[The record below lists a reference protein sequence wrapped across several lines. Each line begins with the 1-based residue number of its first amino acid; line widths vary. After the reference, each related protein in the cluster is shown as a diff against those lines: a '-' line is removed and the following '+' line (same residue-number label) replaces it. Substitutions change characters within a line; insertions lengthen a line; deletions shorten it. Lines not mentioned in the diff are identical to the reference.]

1 MNIKKLLLIAALA
14 VAVPFTTIA
23 DDKAPKKAVAAAKE
37 AKDAKQA
44 PKAASKVLDI
54 NTASQA
60 ELEALPTIGK
70 AKAAKIIAGR
80 PWKGKDDLVAKKIL
94 SDADYAK
101 VKDMIIAKQ
110 AK

>member
-1 MNIKKLLLIAALA
+1 MNIKRLLLVAALA

-37 AKDAKQA
+37 AKET
-44 PKAASKVLDI
+44 PKAAAAKVLDI

-70 AKAAKIIAGR
+70 VKAAKIIAGR

>member
-1 MNIKKLLLIAALA
+1 MNIKRLLLIAALA
-14 VAVPFTTIA
+14 IAVPFTIVA
-23 DDKAPKKAVAAAKE
+23 DDKAAGKKAAAPAAKPAAAKL
-37 AKDAKQA
+37 
-44 PKAASKVLDI
+44 VDI

-60 ELEALPTIGK
+60 DLEALPTIGK

>member
-1 MNIKKLLLIAALA
+1 MNIKRLLLVGALALA
-14 VAVPFTTIA
+14 VQLTGIA
-23 DDKAPKKAVAAAKE
+23 DDKAPKKATT
-37 AKDAKQA
+37 
-44 PKAASKVLDI
+44 AASTKPLDI

-70 AKAAKIIAGR
+70 VKAAKIIAGR

>member
-1 MNIKKLLLIAALA
+1 MNINRLLVISALA
-14 VAVPFTTIA
+14 VAMPFTTLA
-23 DDKAPKKAVAAAKE
+23 DDKAPKKAVAAAKS
-37 AKDAKQA
+37 AKET
-44 PKAASKVLDI
+44 PKAAAAAKVLDI
-54 NTASQA
+54 NKASQA

-80 PWKGKDDLVAKKIL
+80 PWKGKDDLVAKGIL

>member
-1 MNIKKLLLIAALA
+1 MKRLLLIAALA
-14 VAVPFTTIA
+14 LGVPFLNLA
-23 DDKAPKKAVAAAKE
+23 DDKAPKKAIAAAKE
-37 AKDAKQA
+37 A
-44 PKAASKVLDI
+44 PKAATKMVDV

-70 AKAAKIIAGR
+70 AKATKIIAGR
-80 PWKGKDDLVAKKIL
+80 PWKGKDDLVAKGIL

-110 AK
+110 VK

>member
-1 MNIKKLLLIAALA
+1 MNINRLLLVAALA
-14 VAVPFTTIA
+14 MTIPVSSFA

-37 AKDAKQA
+37 M
-44 PKAASKVLDI
+44 PKAAAGKALDI
-54 NTASQA
+54 NTATQA

-70 AKAAKIIAGR
+70 VKAGKIIAGR
-80 PWKGKDDLVAKKIL
+80 PWKGKDDLVAKGIL

>member
-1 MNIKKLLLIAALA
+1 MIMNRLLLIAALA
-14 VAVPFTTIA
+14 IAVPFLSLA

-37 AKDAKQA
+37 ASKAPAAKL
-44 PKAASKVLDI
+44 LDI
-54 NTASQA
+54 NTASKA
-60 ELEALPTIGK
+60 ELEALPAIGK
-70 AKAAKIIAGR
+70 AKSAKIIAGR
-80 PWKGKDDLVAKKIL
+80 PWKGKDDLVAKGIL

>member
-1 MNIKKLLLIAALA
+1 MYIKRLLLIAALA
-14 VAVPFTTIA
+14 VAVPFSSLA
-23 DDKAPKKAVAAAKE
+23 DDKAPKKAATAAKE
-37 AKDAKQA
+37 MAAKPPAK
-44 PKAASKVLDI
+44 PLDL
-54 NTASQA
+54 NTATAA

-80 PWKGKDDLVAKKIL
+80 PWKGKDDLVAKGIL

-101 VKDMIIAKQ
+101 VKDLIIAKQ

>member
-1 MNIKKLLLIAALA
+1 MKRLLLIAALA
-14 VAVPFTTIA
+14 LAVPFTSLA
-23 DDKAPKKAVAAAKE
+23 DDKAPKKAITAAKE
-37 AKDAKQA
+37 A
-44 PKAASKVLDI
+44 PKAATKMVDV
-54 NTASQA
+54 NTATQA

-80 PWKGKDDLVAKKIL
+80 PWKGKDDLVAKGIL

>member
-1 MNIKKLLLIAALA
+1 MNRLLLIAALA
-14 VAVPFTTIA
+14 IAVPFTSLA

-37 AKDAKQA
+37 ATKEA
-44 PKAASKVLDI
+44 PKPAAAKVLDL
-54 NTASQA
+54 NKASLA

-80 PWKGKDDLVAKKIL
+80 PWKGKDDLVAKGIL